1 MGSEGFPNGEVMRSP
16 INRRYL
22 GPLLLVL
29 VSFSYVCLAS
39 TNAQVYNERASV
51 LSSDY
56 TIQGDTLF
64 LKVKVSFSYSSEQWL
79 KVIVQTSSPAQGYER
94 TIKVGPG
101 TDVREID
108 FELKPVPSTDTWLA
122 SISLDKSNA
131 DGANLEVLQLVNV
144 YMDIKGARENQ
155 NQLGL
160 GALVLIV
167 GVLMLVGALY
177 ISGKR
182 RSKSRIELK
191 NKKRG
196 RHDRRGH

>member
-1 MGSEGFPNGEVMRSP
+1 MGAEGFPNGEVMRSP
-16 INRRYL
+16 INRKYL
-22 GPLLLVL
+22 GPLLLLL
-29 VSFSYVCLAS
+29 VSLSFVCLAS
-39 TNAQVYNERASV
+39 TSAQVYNERASI

-56 TIQGDTLF
+56 TIQGDTLL
-64 LKVKVSFSYSSEQWL
+64 LKVKVSYSYSSEQWL
-79 KVIVQTSSPAQGYER
+79 KVIVQTSSPAQDYEK

-101 TDVREID
+101 TDVREVD

-131 DGANLEVLQLVNV
+131 DGANLDVLQLVDV

-160 GALVLIV
+160 GVIVLIV
-167 GVLMLVGALY
+167 GAIVLVSALY
-177 ISGKR
+177 VSGKR

-191 NKKRG
+191 DRKRG
-196 RHDRRGH
+196 RHNRRGH

>member
-1 MGSEGFPNGEVMRSP
+1 MGAEGFPNGEVMRSP
-16 INRRYL
+16 INRKYL
-22 GPLLLVL
+22 GPLLLLL
-29 VSFSYVCLAS
+29 VSLSFVCLAS
-39 TNAQVYNERASV
+39 TSAQVYNERASI

-56 TIQGDTLF
+56 TIQGDTLL
-64 LKVKVSFSYSSEQWL
+64 LKVKVSYSYSSEQWM
-79 KVIVQTSSPAQGYER
+79 KVIVQTSSPAQDYEK

-101 TDVREID
+101 TDVREVD

-131 DGANLEVLQLVNV
+131 DGANLDVLQLVDV

-160 GALVLIV
+160 GVIVLIV
-167 GVLMLVGALY
+167 GAIVLVSALY
-177 ISGKR
+177 VSGKR

-191 NKKRG
+191 DRKRG
-196 RHDRRGH
+196 RHNRRGH